1 MESRHSKI
9 NRYSKNYVKA
19 TLSIVGGD
27 THEFDVSNQTYVDLL
42 RDIGISPN
50 EVVILVDG
58 IPIPH
63 DSPVTAAHSKL
74 LTVLSGG

>member
-1 MESRHSKI
+1 MKTI
-9 NRYSKNYVKA
+9 
-19 TLSIVGGD
+19 LSIVGGD
-27 THEFDVSNQTYVDLL
+27 SHEFDVSNETYVDLL
-42 RDIGISPN
+42 RDINISPN

-63 DSPVTAAHSKL
+63 DSPVTATHSKL

>member
-1 MESRHSKI
+1 M
-9 NRYSKNYVKA
+9 KA
-19 TLSIVGGD
+19 ILSIVGGD
-27 THEFDVSNQTYVDLL
+27 SHEFDVSNETYADLL
-42 RDIGISPN
+42 RNINISPN

-63 DSPVTAAHSKL
+63 DSPVTATHSKL

>member
-1 MESRHSKI
+1 M
-9 NRYSKNYVKA
+9 KA
-19 TLSIVGGD
+19 ILSIVGGD
-27 THEFDVSNQTYVDLL
+27 SHEFDVSNETYVDLL
-42 RDIGISPN
+42 RNINISPN

-63 DSPVTAAHSKL
+63 DSPVTATHSKL

>member
-1 MESRHSKI
+1 
-9 NRYSKNYVKA
+9 VKA
-19 TLSIVGGD
+19 ILSIVGGD
-27 THEFDVSNQTYVDLL
+27 SHEFDVSNETYVDLL
-42 RDIGISPN
+42 RDINISPN

-63 DSPVTAAHSKL
+63 DSLVTATHSKL